1 MEPGKRQL
9 PAWLIGLII
18 AAVLFVLVVF
28 VFDAF
33 GIEDEPALDAIS
45 QAATALFAR

>member
-1 MEPGKRQL
+1 M

-33 GIEDEPALDAIS
+33 GIEDEPALDAIVNMTDWTS
-45 QAATALFAR
+45 AL